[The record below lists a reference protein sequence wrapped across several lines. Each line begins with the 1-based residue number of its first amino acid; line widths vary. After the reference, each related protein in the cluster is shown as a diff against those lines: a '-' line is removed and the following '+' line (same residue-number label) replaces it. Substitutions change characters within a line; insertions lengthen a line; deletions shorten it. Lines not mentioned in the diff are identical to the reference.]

1 MESSSIERMEF
12 ISMEEMAFGIYFL
25 DISFK

>member
-1 MESSSIERMEF
+1 MESSALERMEF
-12 ISMEEMAFGIYFL
+12 ISMEEMAIDIYFF